1 MQCLLCQSP
10 NSNAFKVVKKPERSY
25 FHCEDCD
32 FIFMNPAERL
42 TSEEEKQ
49 RYDLHQNEESAGYL
63 AFFDPLIKGVTD
75 HFKAAGVE
83 SLALTSLDYGCG
95 PTATLSKLLSA
106 HGFETSNY
114 DAFYFT
120 DTETLKRTYH
130 LITSTEVWEHLH
142 NPKMEIER
150 MLSLLK
156 PGGILAIMTSAHKGE
171 AAFHDWH
178 YRRDLTHVGFFS
190 ERSMNWIAE
199 RFRLHVVK
207 MKSPYFIFQ
216 KMF

>member
-1 MQCLLCQSP
+1 M
-10 NSNAFKVVKKPERSY
+10 VKKPERSY

-42 TSEEEKQ
+42 SAVEEKQ
-49 RYDLHQNEESAGYL
+49 RYDLHQNQESAGYL
-63 AFFDPLIKGVTD
+63 AFFAPLIKAVVD
-75 HFKAAGVE
+75 HFRAAGVE
-83 SLALTSLDYGCG
+83 STQLSSLDYGCG
-95 PTATLSKLLSA
+95 PTAMLSGLLQA
-106 HGFETSNY
+106 EGFETANY
-114 DAFYFT
+114 DSFYYPE
-120 DTETLKRTYH
+120 TEVFKRTYH

-142 NPKMEIER
+142 NPKEDIER
-150 MLSLLK
+150 MLTLLK
-156 PGGILAIMTSAHKGE
+156 PGGILAVMTSAHKGE

-190 ERSMNWIAE
+190 ERSMHWLTE
-199 RFRLHVVK
+199 RFRLHTVK